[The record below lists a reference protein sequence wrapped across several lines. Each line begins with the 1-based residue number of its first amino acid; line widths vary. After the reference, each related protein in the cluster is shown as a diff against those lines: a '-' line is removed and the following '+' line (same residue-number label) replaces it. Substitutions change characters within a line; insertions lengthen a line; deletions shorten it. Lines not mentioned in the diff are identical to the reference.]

1 MANSTTNLPLILS
14 SQAQKEVTA
23 NGLFDA
29 SSPGSAFG
37 RDFTTTGGLTW
48 GYLGGTILPGGTPT
62 QIANGTVVLTAS
74 ATNYIKV
81 STAGVVSVV
90 TSAPSGWPG
99 PLAAGAIALYQVVTG
114 ANAVTSYTDYRGW
127 WGSSGSAGATG
138 PTGPAGAPTGA
149 TGATGATAATGAT
162 GATGQT
168 GAGNTGPTGPTGAT
182 VGNTGGTGATGDYGG
197 AITLDYLFSTTTTN
211 SDPGFGNF
219 RFNQAVQN
227 TSTAAYLSTTDNNGT
242 NVQAIL
248 DQLAS
253 FSNSTEKGLIRFV
266 KKFDPTKWMIFAL
279 TAVVSHTG
287 YRELTVSELADSSA
301 SPFSNGDELLICFEP
316 TGDKGDVGITGPTG
330 IAGNTGNTGPT
341 GAAGATGQTGATGAT
356 GAGFTGAFGP
366 TGATGNTG
374 NTGNTGAGN
383 TGNTGATG
391 STGSAAGNSVLQSTL
406 FTANGTFTGP
416 TGVSSGWLSMI
427 GGGGAGGGATATP
440 TRAAGAGGAGEI
452 LLGMPIPL
460 TDGAGYVV
468 TVGQGGAGSTQPA
481 ARPALRARAWRC
493 KCSAVSA
500 VGQAGSVA
508 QAAARRAARAAR
520 LAPPA
525 VQAVTARRN
534 HRSISAAAVVA
545 AAATIPARMGV
556 LGRQRADTSGAPAG
570 RTCRRKG
577 AAAGARRRSTVPA
590 GPGAPV
596 VRRGSPPVPPVTV
609 PPVVGAGE
617 RPQAR
622 KRAAAAGRRGS

>member
-468 TVGQGGAGSTQPA
+468 TVGQGGAGSTGIA
-481 ARPALRARAWRC
+481 GATGGTSSFTGASLALQ
-493 KCSAVSA
+493 VLGGFGGGTGG
-500 VGQAGSVA
+500 VGGTGGGPKGGTGGAIGAPGGAGSY
-508 QAAARRAARAAR
+508 
-520 LAPPA
+520 
-525 VQAVTARRN
+525 
-534 HRSISAAAVVA
+534 
-545 AAATIPARMGV
+545 
-556 LGRQRADTSGAPAG
+556 GAPESPVHFGGGGGGGGGNNTGANG
-570 RTCRRKG
+570 GAG
-577 AAAGARRRSTVPA
+577 AAAGGYLGGTGGTNLSAQGGGGGGASTIYGTGGTGGTGGATGFPA
-590 GPGAPV
+590 GSRHAN
-596 VRRGSPPVPPVTV
+596 VRRQR
-609 PPVVGAGE
+609 GAGV
-617 RPQAR
+617 RD
-622 KRAAAAGRRGS
+622 GSVDRIA